1 MKKTELVHYD
11 FKNLVKGNHYHILNG
26 FCSTIETL
34 WMNDSEFIGYHELSE
49 HGGTILEFI
58 HDEIP
63 FFMDC
68 ELLYHFSA
76 AHKHIR
82 HKYQLLTK

>member
-1 MKKTELVHYD
+1 
-11 FKNLVKGNHYHILNG
+11 
-26 FCSTIETL
+26 
-34 WMNDSEFIGYHELSE
+34 MNDSEFIGYHELSE